1 MQRTQL
7 ASEPAPPDDTRG
19 RWKTPLLVALR
30 LVVVVFLLALL
41 SVVTAARP
49 LAGLI
54 VAVVFAVL
62 IVLVHLP
69 TAEFSWAGVGRNLR
83 RTGHT
88 LGLCLPVS
96 RGGGRARL
104 PGLVGWLLVAPA
116 AVAFLLWWYGLWVV
130 AVLPAPSGG
139 EVAASA
145 HRAQVGTAHGVLGA
159 LNVALLSAALP
170 EELVFRSWI
179 LVGRRF
185 LAVDRRGVNGLILPA
200 LIAASVIPFAFAHQT
215 YGEVNIVSALGG
227 GLLFALLAVGSRS
240 LWPAVLAHGFLD
252 AAILIAALPH

>member
-1 MQRTQL
+1 MTP
-7 ASEPAPPDDTRG
+7 EGGG
-19 RWKTPLLVALR
+19 RRRSWLFGWW
-30 LVVVVFLLALL
+30 VVVFLLALL

-54 VAVVFAVL
+54 VAVIFAVL

-83 RTGHT
+83 RTGRT

-96 RGGGRARL
+96 CSGGGRARL

-116 AVAFLLWWYGLWVV
+116 AVAFLLWWYDLWVV
-130 AVLPAPSGG
+130 AVLPAPSGS

-159 LNVALLSAALP
+159 LNVAFLSAALP
-170 EELVFRSWI
+170 EELMFRSWI

-185 LAVDRRGVNGLILPA
+185 LAVERRGVNGLILAA

-252 AAILIAALPH
+252 AVILIAALPH